1 MMSVL
6 SSKGV
11 DVLDLVAWMPPLCPY
26 FLHAWFSDKRTVLIG
41 RKVISEASF
50 VGVEMSLF

>member
-26 FLHAWFSDKRTVLIG
+26 FLHAWFSDKRTLLIG